1 MKNDGCINGGRHGSN
16 ENCESGGG
24 PMDRFSVG
32 NGEGGTDQRNR
43 FQVS

>member
-16 ENCESGGG
+16 ENRESGGG